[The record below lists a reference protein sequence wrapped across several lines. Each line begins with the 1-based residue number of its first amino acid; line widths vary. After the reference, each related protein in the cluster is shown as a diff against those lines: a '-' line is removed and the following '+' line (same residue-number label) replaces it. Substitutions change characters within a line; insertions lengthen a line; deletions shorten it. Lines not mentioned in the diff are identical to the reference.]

1 VGPVLGSHRRG
12 DGQMQISRIDRDLG
26 RFRDIVRGRIKQ
38 NLRKYI
44 SHGEMVGRKGKELVS
59 IPLPQIEI
67 PHFKF
72 GKNEQGGVG
81 FGEGAEGQP
90 VDGEAGDGSGQAGD
104 AAGAHVLEVEL
115 TLEELAKLLGEELEL
130 PRIEPRGSRQI
141 ESIKARYSGIST
153 VGPMGLRHFKRTYKQ
168 ALRRMLITDLYD
180 PNDPMVVPIRAD
192 HRYKSWNRVEEPT
205 SNAVIVYMMD
215 VSGSMGEE
223 QKEIVRTEAFW
234 IDTWL
239 QSQYK
244 NLDTRFIIHDAVAR
258 EVDRHTFF
266 HTRESGGTKIS
277 SAYRLCLDLL
287 AEHYPVEQWNIYPFH
302 FSDGDNWG
310 GGDTDLCME
319 MLEGNLLNLSNM
331 FCYGQV
337 TSTYGSGQFK
347 RDLDAKF
354 DADERLV
361 TSQIDTKDD
370 IPESIRE
377 FLGKGK

>member
-1 VGPVLGSHRRG
+1 
-12 DGQMQISRIDRDLG
+12 MQISRIDRDLG

-38 NLRKYI
+38 NLRRYI
-44 SHGEMVGRKGKELVS
+44 SHGEMIGRKGKDLVS
-59 IPLPQIEI
+59 IPVPQIEI
-67 PHFKF
+67 PHFRF
-72 GKNEQGGVG
+72 GKQDQGGVG
-81 FGEGAEGQP
+81 FGDGAEGDP
-90 VDGEAGDGSGQAGD
+90 VDGEAGEGAGQAGD
-104 AAGAHVLEVEL
+104 SSAPHVLEVEV
-115 TLEELAKLLGEELEL
+115 TLDELAQLLGEELEL
-130 PRIEPRGSRQI
+130 PNIERRGSRQI
-141 ESIKARYSGIST
+141 ESVRDRYSGISV

-168 ALRRMLITDLYD
+168 ALRRMLSAGTYD
-180 PNDPMVVPIRAD
+180 PGNPMVVPIRAD
-192 HRYKSWNRVEEPT
+192 HRFKSWTRVEEPA

-239 QSQYK
+239 ASQYK
-244 NLDTRFIIHDAVAR
+244 NLETRFIIHDASAK

-277 SAYRLCLDLL
+277 SAFKLCSEIL
-287 AEHYPVEQWNIYPFH
+287 ESEYPISEWNVYPFH

-319 MLEGNLLNLSNM
+319 ILRERLLPMSNV

-347 RDLDAKF
+347 RDLDGHF
-354 DADERLV
+354 GDEERLI
-361 TSQIDTKDD
+361 TSQVDSRAD
-370 IPESIRE
+370 IPDSIRQ
-377 FLGKGK
+377 FLGKGR

>member
-1 VGPVLGSHRRG
+1 
-12 DGQMQISRIDRDLG
+12 MQISRIDRDLG
-26 RFRDIVRGRIKQ
+26 RFRDIVRGRIKE

-44 SHGEMVGRKGKELVS
+44 SHGEMVGRVGKDLVS
-59 IPLPQIEI
+59 IPLPSIDI

-72 GKNEQGGVG
+72 GKHDQGGVG
-81 FGEGAEGQP
+81 FGEGEEGQP
-90 VDGEAGDGSGQAGD
+90 VDTGEDGQGPGEAGEGAGE
-104 AAGAHVLEVEL
+104 HVLEVEVS
-115 TLEELAKLLGEELEL
+115 LEELAHLLGEEIEL
-130 PRIEPRGSRQI
+130 PRIEPRGRREI
-141 ESIKARYSGIST
+141 EATKVKYSGISN

-168 ALRRMLITDLYD
+168 ALRRMMTTGTYD
-180 PNDPMVVPIRAD
+180 PYNPMVIPIRQD
-192 HRYKSWNRVEEPT
+192 HRFKSWVRTEEPA

-234 IDTWL
+234 IDLWL

-244 NLDTRFIIHDAVAR
+244 NLETRFIIHDAQAR

-277 SAYRLCLDLL
+277 SAYRLCLEILEAD
-287 AEHYPVEQWNIYPFH
+287 YPATEWNIYPFH

-310 GGDTDLCME
+310 GGDTDICLQ
-319 MLEGNLLNLSNM
+319 LLTDSLLGLSNQ

-347 RDLDAKF
+347 RDLDGRF
-354 DADERLV
+354 EGEERLV
-361 TSQIDTKDD
+361 TSQIDSKDD
-370 IPESIRE
+370 IPDSIRD
-377 FLGKGK
+377 FLGKGR